1 MATENEELQQ
11 LVESVRQGFLG
22 LADST
27 NKLTPAQE
35 KLKAQIDLTM
45 QGLSGVAKFGAA
57 VGKGETDLKAFN
69 GIIDTTTGL
78 MGSMAKAI
86 PVIGDA
92 IAGVAKGL
100 GDAAKMAV
108 NAIDNTAKS
117 FVEIGKVGGLT
128 ADGMSGVREQF
139 MRAGLTLQS
148 FQKQVVENSQALARF
163 QGTTG
168 AGADEFATMVGT
180 LTKDTTGAGME
191 LRRLGVNADEI
202 AETSAAFVAQQTR
215 LGRSQ
220 NMTQQQ
226 LTAGTVEYAKELDL
240 LSKVTGLSR
249 SAIQKQ
255 QEAALS
261 ESKFRAN
268 YELAMQ
274 SGDAARIKGAEGMM
288 TLQTRMQSFGADL
301 GQGVRDLSAGVANTD
316 AAKKMVAST
325 GGAALDIINRL
336 KAGAIDQDQAQQE
349 LAAAYERN
357 KNTQLQ
363 IASQVGGTIGVF
375 SDTAQSMDFI
385 NAAQK
390 GQYTKAKA
398 VQDAQTKGNDK
409 LTDQTVSAQQNLEK
423 MNQELNL
430 LGFTLLPNAAKVVAT
445 FSSVMA
451 KGLAQVNKI
460 LGISD
465 SESADGGPRGP
476 GDAMRGP
483 ATKGIMNRGGD
494 GGGAGPGAG
503 NIMRGPATKGIM
515 NRDSGAAPAS
525 VTGGPPSINAL
536 DFIKFTGGTGSEDH
550 FKQLQPHVQSAFLQ
564 MAQEYNNLTG
574 KKLQVNSAFRSPDEQ
589 ANVNS
594 GTNPKAAPGMSLHNF
609 GRALDI
615 QSDQVADLA
624 SNGLLGK
631 FGFNTLAGDPP
642 HISMANGGILSG
654 PTNGYRPNLSMH
666 GAEAVVP
673 LPDGRSIPVTGG
685 ADSSGIMQAQLSK
698 LEELVT
704 VMKSQL
710 SVSNKLLSYSS

>member
-515 NRDSGAAPAS
+515 NRDS
-525 VTGGPPSINAL
+525 
-536 DFIKFTGGTGSEDH
+536 
-550 FKQLQPHVQSAFLQ
+550 
-564 MAQEYNNLTG
+564 
-574 KKLQVNSAFRSPDEQ
+574 
-589 ANVNS
+589 
-594 GTNPKAAPGMSLHNF
+594 
-609 GRALDI
+609 
-615 QSDQVADLA
+615 
-624 SNGLLGK
+624 
-631 FGFNTLAGDPP
+631 
-642 HISMANGGILSG
+642 
-654 PTNGYRPNLSMH
+654 
-666 GAEAVVP
+666 
-673 LPDGRSIPVTGG
+673 
-685 ADSSGIMQAQLSK
+685 
-698 LEELVT
+698 
-704 VMKSQL
+704 
-710 SVSNKLLSYSS
+710 